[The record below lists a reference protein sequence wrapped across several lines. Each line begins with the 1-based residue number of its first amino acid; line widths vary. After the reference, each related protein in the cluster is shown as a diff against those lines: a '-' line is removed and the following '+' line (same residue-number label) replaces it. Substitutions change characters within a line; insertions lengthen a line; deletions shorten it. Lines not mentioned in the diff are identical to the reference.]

1 MDLPDWIKQHKEP
14 HTDIRRIGNG
24 FYKYEVAF
32 VYSKEKTCAEPV
44 EVKGPRRKP
53 FVCWVK

>member
-1 MDLPDWIKQHKEP
+1 MGLPDWIKKYKEP

-32 VYSKEKTCAEPV
+32 VYSKAKKRTENYTISEH
-44 EVKGPRRKP
+44 
-53 FVCWVK
+53 